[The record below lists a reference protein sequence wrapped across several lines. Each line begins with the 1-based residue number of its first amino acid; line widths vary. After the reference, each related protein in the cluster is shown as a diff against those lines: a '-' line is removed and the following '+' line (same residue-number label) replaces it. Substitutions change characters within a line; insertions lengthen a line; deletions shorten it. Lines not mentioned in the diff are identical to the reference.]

1 MEIRL
6 DRKHFLALAGV
17 AIAPWLIAATIEATA
32 AADNGT
38 RIDIVGYGTAPQP
51 VQLLTMSAGVE
62 TFDTSASAAMAENSA
77 AVAAIRR
84 DLARYGVAANDVRT
98 SQLSLQPGSRSD
110 DSNSGRSIKGFRV
123 VHTLTVTFRDVG
135 KTGAVMDT
143 LVAAGANQINGPRF
157 SSEARPEILGPAR
170 LAAIRDADQRAQ
182 FYAKALGMRVRRVVT
197 MRDGGGYASPQPAM
211 MRLDAGNGTDLAPG
225 QDQVQVS
232 VVAQYELTR

>member
-6 DRKHFLALAGV
+6 NRKHFLALAGLAV
-17 AIAPWLIAATIEATA
+17 APWLIAATIEAATN
-32 AADNGT
+32 DNVT
-38 RIDIVGYGTAPQP
+38 RVDIVGYGSAPQP

-62 TFDTSASAAMAENSA
+62 TFATSASAAMGENST

-84 DLARYGVAANDVRT
+84 DLARYGVAADDVRT
-98 SQLSLQPGSRSD
+98 SQLNLQPSSRSD
-110 DSNSGRSIKGFRV
+110 DANPGRTIKGFRV
-123 VHTLTVTFRDVG
+123 THTLTVTFRDVG

-170 LAAIRDADQRAQ
+170 LAAIRDAEQRAQ
-182 FYAKALGMRVRRVVT
+182 FYAKALGMKVKRVVT

-211 MRLDAGNGTDLAPG
+211 MRFDVGNGTNLAPG

>member
-1 MEIRL
+1 MDIRL
-6 DRKHFLALAGV
+6 NHKHFIALAGV
-17 AIAPWLIAATIEATA
+17 AVAPWLIAATIEATTS
-32 AADNGT
+32 ADNAT
-38 RIDIVGYGTAPQP
+38 RIDIVGYGSAPQP

-62 TFDTSASAAMAENSA
+62 TFDTSASAAMTANST

-84 DLARYGVAANDVRT
+84 DLARYGVAANDVRS
-98 SQLSLQPGSRSD
+98 SQLSLQPSSRSD
-110 DSNSGRSIKGFRV
+110 DSDPGRSIKGFRV

-170 LAAIRDADQRAQ
+170 LAAIRDAEQRAQ
-182 FYAKALGMRVRRVVT
+182 FYARALGMKVKRVVT
-197 MRDGGGYASPQPAM
+197 MHDGGGYATPQPAL
-211 MRLDAGNGTDLAPG
+211 MRLDVRSGTDLAPG

>member
-1 MEIRL
+1 MEIHL
-6 DRKHFLALAGV
+6 NHKHFLALAGV
-17 AIAPWLIAATIEATA
+17 SVAPLLIAATIQATTSP
-32 AADNGT
+32 DNDT
-38 RIDIVGYGTAPQP
+38 RIDITGYGSAPQP

-62 TFDTSASAAMAENSA
+62 TFDTSASAAMTANSM

-110 DSNSGRSIKGFRV
+110 DSDSGHSIKGFRV

-170 LAAIRDADQRAQ
+170 LAAIRDAEQRAQ
-182 FYAKALGMRVRRVVT
+182 FYAKALGMKVRRVVT
-197 MRDGGGYASPQPAM
+197 MRDGGGYASPQPTL
-211 MRLDAGNGTDLAPG
+211 MRIDASSGTNLAPG

>member
-6 DRKHFLALAGV
+6 NRKHFLALAGLAV
-17 AIAPWLIAATIEATA
+17 APWLIAATIEAATN
-32 AADNGT
+32 DNVT
-38 RIDIVGYGTAPQP
+38 RVDIVGYGSAPQP

-62 TFDTSASAAMAENSA
+62 TFATSASAAMGENST

-84 DLARYGVAANDVRT
+84 DLARYGVAADDVRT
-98 SQLSLQPGSRSD
+98 SQLNLQPSSRSD
-110 DSNSGRSIKGFRV
+110 DANPGRDIKGFRV
-123 VHTLTVTFRDVG
+123 THTLTVTFRDVG

-170 LAAIRDADQRAQ
+170 LAAIRDAEQRAQ
-182 FYAKALGMRVRRVVT
+182 FYAKALGMKVKRVVT

-211 MRLDAGNGTDLAPG
+211 MRFDVGNGTNLAPG